1 MYRLQVDNSRTV
13 LLKIATLYA
22 ERLMNDI
29 CLVVD
34 GVEYPAHRL
43 ILCASSDV
51 FQVRLNL
58 YIFAIN
64 TSTALSSISGSR
76 IMIIHVQISL
86 AVKAQSIAIQL
97 LKQNA

>member
-1 MYRLQVDNSRTV
+1 MIYQLQVDNSHAV

-51 FQVRLNL
+51 FQVNANIL
-58 YIFAIN
+58 YKI
-64 TSTALSSISGSR
+64 
-76 IMIIHVQISL
+76 
-86 AVKAQSIAIQL
+86 
-97 LKQNA
+97 